1 MKKNI
6 KPFKFK
12 PYLKT
17 VLWGGERIAP
27 FKGID
32 TDLHNIGESWE
43 ISGVEGHVSVVA
55 EGPDQ
60 GKSLVD
66 LIDCYGLDLVGEKV
80 YKHYGR
86 KFPLLIK
93 IIDAQRDL
101 SVQVHPGDELAM
113 QRHHSL
119 GKTEM
124 WYVIDAKP
132 GAVIHAG
139 LSQPLTPEIY
149 EKRVAEKSIMEVVA
163 HHESHAGDVYV
174 LPAGRIHAIGAGNLL
189 AEIQETSDI
198 TYRVYDFDRRD
209 KDGNLRQLHTEQARD
224 AIDYTVYD
232 SYCTPY
238 DRQARGLVDLVD
250 CPYFNVKRL
259 MADGCI
265 NMALPQP
272 HSFVILMCID
282 GAATATD
289 FYGNVTTMRR
299 GETVLV
305 PALASM
311 LALEGTA
318 TLLTIQVD

>member
-1 MKKNI
+1 MKRNI
-6 KPFKFK
+6 KPYKFQ
-12 PYLKT
+12 PYFKT
-17 VLWGGERIAP
+17 VLWGGDRIAT
-27 FKGID
+27 FKGIA
-32 TDLHNIGESWE
+32 THQHNIGESWE
-43 ISGVEGHVSVVA
+43 ISGVEGHISVVA

-66 LIDCYGLDLVGEKV
+66 LIDCYGPGLVGEKV
-80 YKHYGR
+80 YKRYGS

-93 IIDAQRDL
+93 FIDARRDL

-124 WYVIDAKP
+124 WYVIDAQP
-132 GAVIHAG
+132 GAVIYSG
-139 LSQPLTPEIY
+139 LSQPLTPELY
-149 EKRVAEKSIMEVVA
+149 EKHVAEKSIMDVVA
-163 HHESHAGDVYV
+163 HHESHPGDVFV
-174 LPAGRIHAIGAGNLL
+174 LPAGRIHSIGAGNLL
-189 AEIQETSDI
+189 VEIQETSDI

-209 KDGNLRQLHTEQARD
+209 ENGNLRQLHTEQARD
-224 AIDYTVYD
+224 ALDYTVCD
-232 SYCTPY
+232 NYCTRY
-238 DRQARGLVDLVD
+238 DHQARGLVDLVD

-259 MADGCI
+259 MVDGCS

-282 GAATATD
+282 GDVTVTD
-289 FYGNVTTMRR
+289 SCDNVTTMRR

-305 PALASM
+305 PALATM

>member
-1 MKKNI
+1 M
-6 KPFKFK
+6 
-12 PYLKT
+12 
-17 VLWGGERIAP
+17 
-27 FKGID
+27 
-32 TDLHNIGESWE
+32 
-43 ISGVEGHVSVVA
+43 
-55 EGPDQ
+55 
-60 GKSLVD
+60 
-66 LIDCYGLDLVGEKV
+66 
-80 YKHYGR
+80 
-86 KFPLLIK
+86 
-93 IIDAQRDL
+93 
-101 SVQVHPGDELAM
+101 
-113 QRHHSL
+113 
-119 GKTEM
+119 
-124 WYVIDAKP
+124 
-132 GAVIHAG
+132 
-139 LSQPLTPEIY
+139 
-149 EKRVAEKSIMEVVA
+149 
-163 HHESHAGDVYV
+163 

-259 MADGCI
+259 MVDGCI

-272 HSFVILMCID
+272 HSFVILMCLD
-282 GAATATD
+282 GAATVTD

-305 PALASM
+305 PALATM